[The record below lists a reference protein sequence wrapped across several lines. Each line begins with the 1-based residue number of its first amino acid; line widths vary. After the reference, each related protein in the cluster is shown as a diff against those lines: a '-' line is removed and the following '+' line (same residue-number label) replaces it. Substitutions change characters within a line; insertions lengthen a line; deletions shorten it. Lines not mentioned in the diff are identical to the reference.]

1 MSINLIIGAGIASVF
16 GTSVISQTVNATI
29 NTTYSLL
36 SYFTYGITTDES
48 IKHIKRRIE
57 ILDIT
62 VKLKLAEKII
72 DIPADKKSLVQSTLE
87 TDITDII
94 QNINILLKGINT
106 KIEEHFQKWFSSYRS
121 LKVTDD
127 LEELETKCTLLDRRL
142 KLIIDSSP
150 H

>member
-1 MSINLIIGAGIASVF
+1 MSLNLIIGAGVASIF
-16 GTSVISQTVNATI
+16 GTSIITQTVNATI
-29 NTTYSLL
+29 NTTYGLL
-36 SYFTYGITTDES
+36 SYLTYGTTTNET

-57 ILDIT
+57 ILDIA

-72 DIPADKKSLVQSTLE
+72 NIPIDKKTLVQSTLE
-87 TDITDII
+87 TDINDII

-106 KIEEHFQKWFSSYRS
+106 KIEEHFQKWLSSYRS
-121 LKVTDD
+121 LQVNDD

-142 KLIIDSSP
+142 KLIIDSSS